1 MAIEN
6 PSLSQGTGEGSRGAT
21 LVKPPL
27 RQHALA
33 IKHKNLPVLATGF
46 QQSQLHSIEYAN
58 PHGLVIPFALVT
70 VASPAQ
76 ATQVV
81 FVLSPYSS
89 KVHSALSYGRGS
101 HHCLALWAA
110 VSMLTRPL
118 HSFFV
123 QLRLFISK

>member
-46 QQSQLHSIEYAN
+46 QQSQPHSIEYAN

-76 ATQVV
+76 ATQKVPL
-81 FVLSPYSS
+81 FFRLAAPRAIQRWLSG
-89 KVHSALSYGRGS
+89 KAHTIALLSG
-101 HHCLALWAA
+101 
-110 VSMLTRPL
+110 PQ
-118 HSFFV
+118 F
-123 QLRLFISK
+123 QRLLILFTAFLFN